1 MIIFS
6 TPDISKGLAITS
18 SNILIGETPTITDEG
33 ADQVASDISS
43 PDHSLNYTSGPS
55 ASDFTVNYGAK
66 ANISYVAV
74 SGHTVATVGAG
85 TIELYDETNL
95 IQSVTLNRNN
105 NVMFTFDPYSF
116 TELIIKFIP
125 SSPTIQV
132 TVSYIAAGEVI
143 MLPKGEQAGY
153 ARNWL
158 VRHTSQRTTSNFEV
172 APISSTQRK
181 RALNGVLSM
190 PNELAAFIEG
200 QWQQF
205 VDFSY
210 EQPFFIKESQDKINS
225 TYICYD
231 PKHSSVAHPQT
242 RELDAMKLSF
252 TCYNGI

>member
-33 ADQVASDISS
+33 ADQTPSDISS

-55 ASDFTVNYGAK
+55 ASDFTVNYGARSS
-66 ANISYVAV
+66 ISYVAV
-74 SGHTVATVGAG
+74 SGHTVATVGNG
-85 TIELYDETNL
+85 TIELYDQATL
-95 IQSVTLNRNN
+95 IQSVTLSRNN

-116 TELIIKFIP
+116 TELIVKFIP

-132 TVSYIAAGEVI
+132 TVSYIAAGDLI
-143 MLPKGEQAGY
+143 LLPKGEQAGY

-158 VRHTSQRTTSNFEV
+158 VRHTEQRTSSNFEV

-181 RALNGVLSM
+181 KALKGTLSM

-210 EQPFFIKESQDKINS
+210 QQPFFIKESQNKINS

-231 PKHSSVAHPQT
+231 PRHSAVAHPLT
-242 RELDAMKLSF
+242 RELDSMKLSF